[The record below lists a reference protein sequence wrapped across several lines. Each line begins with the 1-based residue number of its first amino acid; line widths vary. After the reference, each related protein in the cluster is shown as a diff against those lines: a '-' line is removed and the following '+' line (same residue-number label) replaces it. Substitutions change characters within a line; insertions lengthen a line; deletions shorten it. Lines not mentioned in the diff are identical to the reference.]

1 MNRREAT
8 ELLRAHLAQYR
19 ALSYGELCTLI
30 EASPLV
36 GDALAPTGT
45 RYEIQVH
52 IVRDEGGAGIR
63 VLASIDDRGWRAMAP
78 MKDGFVVAPDGA
90 VRDHVPSDRAPG

>member
-8 ELLRAHLAQYR
+8 EILRAHLAQYR
-19 ALSYGELCTLI
+19 ALSYEELCALI

-52 IVRDEGGAGIR
+52 IVQDGAEAGVR

-78 MKDGFVVAPDGA
+78 MKDGFTVTPDGA
-90 VRDHVPSDRAPG
+90 VRDHVPRDGAAG